1 MSPTIPRIIQLSQ
14 NVVDKI
20 AAGEVVIRPVN
31 AVKELV
37 ENSLDA
43 GATEV
48 NVSIRAGGLELIK
61 IQVFFKFYQVSTES
75 WGIRLFLKIRT
86 PFRVDFLPVPTL
98 YIPMALPSEKIFSRP
113 SQELSIACCR
123 FTTSKLRE
131 FEDLQKIQTFGFRGE
146 ALASIS
152 LVSNLIITSRTAN
165 EICASKACYKEGK
178 LIGQIERSAGLL
190 GTTVCVEKLFQNM
203 PSRLAAFRQPN
214 EEAHK
219 IADILIRYSIHYP
232 KISFSYRRLD
242 GNGYDFRTS
251 GMGLLHEKASNGLTN
266 LEFNNSSLHFSAKIC
281 LTTPVAIF
289 TSKAVQT
296 RNDKIKIF
304 HLFVNGRSVE
314 SFRLQKSFDSIF
326 TSRDLLCPFASF
338 SLLIDPQRV
347 DVNIHP
353 TKKLVYFLC
362 EDDIIEFIGK
372 QIEKFLN
379 ETQSRQSMQINNL
392 NEELEEDC
400 SKKKNKNNRKR
411 KAGNEKEIIFEENR
425 KNLNNLNCSS
435 LPSSKSSSFLNVSSK
450 VQSNSSKV
458 APKNKIRVDFLNRS
472 LDEFVLTNEDLN
484 LRPNSS
490 VRLSLLKKVAFEEEN
505 NEGGSNIDPIEI
517 NEIERENEENI
528 GGKTN
533 NKVDCCI
540 PREFSFNSLVN
551 LRKEICQ
558 KADNK
563 LVELFKKHLLIGFFD
578 SENALIQSENNV
590 FLINNN
596 EILRQFFYQLI
607 IFSFEIL
614 APMINNS
621 IRKFFNKKS
630 VNFPITFIRRRK

>member
-1 MSPTIPRIIQLSQ
+1 MKFVLL
-14 NVVDKI
+14 K
-20 AAGEVVIRPVN
+20 
-31 AVKELV
+31 LV
-37 ENSLDA
+37 
-43 GATEV
+43 
-48 NVSIRAGGLELIK
+48 
-61 IQVFFKFYQVSTES
+61 
-75 WGIRLFLKIRT
+75 LK
-86 PFRVDFLPVPTL
+86 
-98 YIPMALPSEKIFSRP
+98 
-113 SQELSIACCR
+113 
-123 FTTSKLRE
+123 
-131 FEDLQKIQTFGFRGE
+131 
-146 ALASIS
+146 
-152 LVSNLIITSRTAN
+152 
-165 EICASKACYKEGK
+165 GK

-190 GTTVCVEKLFQNM
+190 GTTICVEKLFQNM
-203 PSRLAAFRQPN
+203 PSRLAAFRQPS
-214 EEAHK
+214 EEANK

-251 GMGLLHEKASNGLTN
+251 GDGDQHGTIKRLLHEKASNGLTN

-281 LTTPVAIF
+281 LATPVAIF

-372 QIEKFLN
+372 QIEKFVN
-379 ETQSRQSMQINNL
+379 EIQSRQSLQINNL
-392 NEELEEDC
+392 NEELEGDC
-400 SKKKNKNNRKR
+400 SKKNKNNRKR
-411 KAGNEKEIIFEENR
+411 KAGNEKEIISGENL

-435 LPSSKSSSFLNVSSK
+435 LPSSSSSFLNVSSK
-450 VQSNSSKV
+450 VQSNSPKV

-505 NEGGSNIDPIEI
+505 NEEGGSNINPIEI
-517 NEIERENEENI
+517 NEIERENGENI

-533 NKVDCCI
+533 NKNDSQVDCCI
-540 PREFSFNSLVN
+540 PREFSFNSLVD
-551 LRKEICQ
+551 LRREICQ

-590 FLINNN
+590 YLINNQK
-596 EILRQFFYQLI
+596 ILRQFFYQLI
-607 IFSFEIL
+607 IFSFGNMGAYDLIIQSENSSTKNLSIYKLLLLEEEEKEKKIANLCQILVKNREIL
-614 APMINNS
+614 WDFFSIKIILNS
-621 IRKFFNKKS
+621 INEDAVLAAIPCLINGYLPEMEGLPLLLYKLAN
-630 VNFPITFIRRRK
+630 VNYEDVSLSSKGLENCVL

>member
-20 AAGEVVIRPVN
+20 AAGEGGVFGVGMLVRGLDPCDFIAKGVCNKGGVNDIIFLPDFSFSPISEGGGFSPSSSPRSGYVLFVIRPVN

-113 SQELSIACCR
+113 SPEELSIACCR

-251 GMGLLHEKASNGLTN
+251 GDGDQHCTIKRLLHEKASNGLTN

-281 LTTPVAIF
+281 LATPVAIF

-372 QIEKFLN
+372 QIEKFVN
-379 ETQSRQSMQINNL
+379 ETQSRQSIQINNL
-392 NEELEEDC
+392 NEELKEDC
-400 SKKKNKNNRKR
+400 SKKRNKNNRKR
-411 KAGNEKEIIFEENR
+411 KAGNEKEIIFEENG
-425 KNLNNLNCSS
+425 KNLNNLNCS

-450 VQSNSSKV
+450 VQSNPPKV
-458 APKNKIRVDFLNRS
+458 APKN
-472 LDEFVLTNEDLN
+472 
-484 LRPNSS
+484 
-490 VRLSLLKKVAFEEEN
+490 
-505 NEGGSNIDPIEI
+505 
-517 NEIERENEENI
+517 
-528 GGKTN
+528 
-533 NKVDCCI
+533 
-540 PREFSFNSLVN
+540 
-551 LRKEICQ
+551 
-558 KADNK
+558 
-563 LVELFKKHLLIGFFD
+563 
-578 SENALIQSENNV
+578 
-590 FLINNN
+590 
-596 EILRQFFYQLI
+596 
-607 IFSFEIL
+607 
-614 APMINNS
+614 
-621 IRKFFNKKS
+621 
-630 VNFPITFIRRRK
+630 VNFS